1 MLDVYLV
8 SMPYAAVERP
18 SLSLGILQ
26 ASLCQHGFSAKV
38 CYANMV
44 FAEQIGL
51 KNYFFFSNSFPA
63 VLMGEWTFAEAAF
76 PDFRPDYSN
85 YFQECRQRAVSEKL
99 LWSIRTKTPAF
110 VERLA
115 HQILAAQ
122 PRIVGCS
129 SMFQQHCAS
138 LAVLKRIKTLCP
150 DVITL
155 LGGAACED
163 AMGYVTHQHFDWLDY
178 VVSGEAE
185 VLLPALCHNILHDGH
200 EIPPENLPEGVYGPL
215 MRQQGRNRQYISRAV
230 VHDLDATPVPAY
242 ADYFDALKASPIAAH
257 IKPALPFE
265 TSRGCWWGQKTHCVF
280 CGTNPKNL
288 TFRVKSPARILR
300 ELTELSQTYGLN
312 KFMATDSIV
321 DLKHFETVLPALAQ
335 AKAPY
340 YFMFETPAN
349 LTRDQV
355 KQLSEAGVLWI
366 NPGMESLHDN
376 MLRLLKKGTSAWKNV
391 QLLKW
396 GMQYGVFVAWI
407 LLVNVPGESV
417 EWYEEILTWL
427 PLIYH
432 LHPPIKQVF
441 LHYDRFSP
449 FQQHPE
455 RFNLTLEPSQ
465 VYAAVYPLSAD
476 QLQDFAYYF
485 DDISPEN
492 HEALQKK
499 LPVFLASQ
507 ALIETWQNL
516 FYVSRADIVRKEV
529 SENRPKLN
537 MRERDGCLIITDTRP
552 CAVASEIIL
561 EGLARAI
568 YIACDAALTADL
580 LVAHLQDTFNRDV
593 SWEDIQPIVEQLLAQ
608 KILLRLHD
616 RFLSL
621 AVSEPYPNMLTH
633 DDYPGGLVMIPRGK

>member
-110 VERLA
+110 IERLA
-115 HQILAAQ
+115 QQILTAQ

-138 LAVLKRIKTLCP
+138 LAVLKRIKALCP

-155 LGGAACED
+155 LGGAACEGS
-163 AMGYVTHQHFDWLDY
+163 MGYVTHQQFDWLDY

-185 VLLPALCHNILHDGH
+185 GLLPELCRQIFRYGRD
-200 EIPPENLPEGVYGPL
+200 IPLKELPEGVYAPV
-215 MRQQGRNRQYISRAV
+215 MRNLGMSRQPITRAV
-230 VHDLDATPVPAY
+230 VHNLDATPVPAY
-242 ADYFDALKASPIAAH
+242 ADYFDALKASPLAAH

-280 CGTNPKNL
+280 CGTHPHNL

-300 ELTELSQTYGLN
+300 ELIELSQTYGLN

-355 KQLSEAGVLWI
+355 KLLSEAGVLWI
-366 NPGMESLHDN
+366 NPGMESLHDHV
-376 MLRLLKKGTSAWKNV
+376 LRLLKKGTSAWKNV

-407 LLVNVPGESV
+407 LLVNVPGESGA
-417 EWYEEILTWL
+417 WYEEMLTWL
-427 PLIYH
+427 PLISH
-432 LHPPIKQVF
+432 LQPPIKQVF

-449 FQQHPE
+449 CHQDPE
-455 RFNLTLEPSQ
+455 RFNLTLEPSRF
-465 VYAAVYPLSAD
+465 YAFVYPLAPD
-476 QLQDFAYYF
+476 QLRDFAYYF
-485 DDISPEN
+485 DDISPTHQAAFQE
-492 HEALQKK
+492 K
-499 LPVFLASQ
+499 LPVFLRSQ
-507 ALIETWQNL
+507 ALITTWQNL
-516 FYVSRADIVRKEV
+516 FYMSRTDIVRKEV
-529 SENRPKLN
+529 SDSRPRLD
-537 MRERDGCLIITDTRP
+537 MQEQGDALIITYTRP
-552 CAVASEIIL
+552 WAVAAEIIL
-561 EGLARAI
+561 EGVARTI

-580 LVAHLQDTFNRDV
+580 LIAHLQDTLNRDV

-608 KILLRLHD
+608 KILLRLDD

-621 AVSEPYPNMLTH
+621 AVPAPYPKMLTH
-633 DDYPGGLVMIPRGK
+633 DDYPGGLVMIPRRK